1 MIALRPGE
9 IVVDSFAGGGG
20 ASTGIEWALRR
31 PIDVAINHDPVAVA
45 MHKANHPSTQ
55 HYCKSVWDAD
65 PRDVAS
71 GRPVGLAWFSPDC
84 KHFSKAKGGTPV
96 QKNIRDLAWVVTEWA
111 RLVGPRVIMLENV
124 EEFIEWCPLRQ
135 KRDKRGRPLFDAAG
149 EPVMEPDPAR
159 KGETF
164 RAWVAKLRLH
174 GYAVEWR
181 FLRACD
187 YGAPTIRKRL
197 FVIARRDGQPIVWPE
212 PTRYDPARHA
222 AHQPEARGKS
232 PYRTAAECIDWSI
245 PCPSIFMTK
254 EEARA
259 YYKATGIRIKRPLV
273 EATLARIGH
282 GTWRFVIR
290 AARPFIVPVTHAG
303 DLRSNSID
311 EPLRTQTTAHRGEHA
326 VVVPTL
332 VGCGGRAGQSRPR
345 GGDEPL
351 ATQTAK
357 ADTCLV
363 AAQLMVNTSGHSGGA
378 AGEPLHTL
386 TTGNHHALV
395 AASMV
400 QTGYGER
407 AGQAPRALDIGNP
420 IGTQVAGAAK
430 HAVVA
435 AFLAQHN
442 GGAVGR
448 AGDDPLS
455 TLTMRGTQQQL
466 VTSHLVKLKGTS
478 RDGQRVD
485 EPMHTV
491 TAGGRHF
498 AEVRAFLVK
507 YYSAARH
514 GQRLDE
520 PMHTQTVKARLGLVT
535 VHGVDYRIADI
546 GMRMLTPR
554 ERFRA
559 QGFPD
564 SYIIDATV
572 DGRPLTE
579 TEQGALCGNS
589 VCPDVAQALVAA
601 NFQERAQQRRAAE

>member
-1 MIALRPGE
+1 MIMLRPGE

-20 ASTGIEWALRR
+20 ASTGIEWALGR

-45 MHKANHPSTQ
+45 MHKANHPATL

-65 PRDVAS
+65 PRDVAA

-111 RLVGPRVIMLENV
+111 ALVGPRVIMLENV
-124 EEFIEWCPLRQ
+124 EEFVEWCPLRQ
-135 KRDKRGRPLFDAAG
+135 KRDKRGRPLLDAA
-149 EPVMEPDPAR
+149 EPVMEPDPTR

-164 RAWVAKLRLH
+164 RAWVARLRLL
-174 GYAVEWR
+174 GYEVEWR

-187 YGAPTIRKRL
+187 FGAPTIRKRL
-197 FVIARRDGQPIVWPE
+197 FVVARRDGLPIVWPE
-212 PTRYDPARHA
+212 PTHA
-222 AHQPEARGKS
+222 PLRVNRDGIVEAWAKGDGETRQTLNGLR

-259 YYKATGIRIKRPLV
+259 FYKATGIRIKRPLV

-282 GTWRFVIR
+282 GTWRYVIR
-290 AARPFIVPVTHAG
+290 ASRPFIVPVTHAG
-303 DLRSNSID
+303 DLRCNAID

-326 VVVPTL
+326 VVAPLL
-332 VGCGGRAGQSRPR
+332 V
-345 GGDEPL
+345 
-351 ATQTAK
+351 
-357 ADTCLV
+357 
-363 AAQLMVNTSGHSGGA
+363 VNTTGHSGGRVDD
-378 AGEPLHTL
+378 PLKTI
-386 TTGNHHALV
+386 TTGTHHALV
-395 AASMV
+395 AASMI

-407 AGQAPRALDIGNP
+407 DGQRPRSLDIEKP
-420 IGTQVAGAAK
+420 LGTQVAGAAK
-430 HAVVA
+430 HALVA

-448 AGDDPLS
+448 DAAQALS
-455 TLTMRGTQQQL
+455 TLTVRGTQQQI

-485 EPMHTV
+485 EPMHTIA
-491 TAGGRHF
+491 AGGQHF

-514 GQRLDE
+514 GQRLAE

-535 VHGVDYRIADI
+535 VQGVDYRIADI

-564 SYIIDATV
+564 TYKIDVMV
-572 DGRPLTE
+572 DGRPITE

-601 NFQERAQQRRAAE
+601 NFRVEAQRMSAE